1 MIHQG
6 FNMGADNSIQ
16 NQQVKNLASN
26 DVPSKATI
34 KKKALLNFRAIK
46 NNFVVKNNNED
57 FQDKSN
63 QLIQTYNDL
72 QAISQGK
79 SKLQGFDSATSMQRQ
94 PVQSNRQPPGI
105 PHQIDFTNF
114 PRTNAYV
121 APNTANN
128 NPRILATGGSLQ
140 RKGAIENNSQ

>member
-1 MIHQG
+1 
-6 FNMGADNSIQ
+6 
-16 NQQVKNLASN
+16 
-26 DVPSKATI
+26 VPSKATI

-79 SKLQGFDSATSMQRQ
+79 SKLQGFDSATSM
-94 PVQSNRQPPGI
+94 
-105 PHQIDFTNF
+105 
-114 PRTNAYV
+114 
-121 APNTANN
+121 
-128 NPRILATGGSLQ
+128 
-140 RKGAIENNSQ
+140 